1 MFRSKAHF
9 KETSPSY
16 CGPGP
21 PTPAPAIPASGSND
35 PPATCIARIVS
46 VPPYWGVPNLDHQ
59 FPLVAVVVG
68 GGEAVETVACVE
80 GEGSVVEVVVDVVA
94 LAQETNIN
102 ESRMKKLSVNQIIR
116 FFIFTFTPLLIP
128 MQVGFVSG

>member
-1 MFRSKAHF
+1 
-9 KETSPSY
+9 
-16 CGPGP
+16 
-21 PTPAPAIPASGSND
+21 
-35 PPATCIARIVS
+35 
-46 VPPYWGVPNLDHQ
+46 
-59 FPLVAVVVG
+59 VVG